1 MKHKFLSFV
10 VSCLMATTAICSYA
24 IAGVQQLSDG
34 NGITLHEV
42 SDDAIEA
49 PRSAVP
55 FLAEYNDLLNCVV
68 LTCVSPCGD
77 VEVTLEST
85 AGDWYQ
91 TVFDT
96 LDGTILIPASGD
108 SGHYTLTLVASD
120 GTTYEGEFYL

>member
-1 MKHKFLSFV
+1 MKTNVKFIIAVIIAAMFAFSARGAGDP
-10 VSCLMATTAICSYA
+10 VSIPIVRSTEPGGTFGRSLE
-24 IAGVQQLSDG
+24 QQ
-34 NGITLHEV
+34 I
-42 SDDAIEA
+42 
-49 PRSAVP
+49 
-55 FLAEYNDLLNCVV
+55 FLAEYNDLLNCIV
-68 LTCVSPCGD
+68 LTCVSSCGD

-108 SGHYTLTLVASD
+108 SGNYTLTIVASD

>member
-1 MKHKFLSFV
+1 MKKALTIFIAS
-10 VSCLMATTAICSYA
+10 LMAAMTVLPVKGAEDPTQIPVVIIISDP
-24 IAGVQQLSDG
+24 GNVTRSQSQQ
-34 NGITLHEV
+34 I
-42 SDDAIEA
+42 
-49 PRSAVP
+49 

-96 LDGTILIPASGD
+96 LDGAILIPASGD

>member
-1 MKHKFLSFV
+1 MNKTIKFIIAAILAA
-10 VSCLMATTAICSYA
+10 MAIFPAGGMEDPSSIPIICTNGRPGEAVGRSLE
-24 IAGVQQLSDG
+24 QQ
-34 NGITLHEV
+34 I
-42 SDDAIEA
+42 
-49 PRSAVP
+49 
-55 FLAEYNDLLNCVV
+55 FFAEYNDLLNCVV

-96 LDGTILIPASGD
+96 LDGAILIPASGD
-108 SGHYTLTLVASD
+108 SGNYALTIVASD